1 MPTARYGHVRK
12 LLKVKLAV
20 PICNNP
26 FTIKLK
32 YDTPDIVQDL
42 WLGID
47 AGRENIGVGVSKENG
62 ECVFLSELK
71 TNNRSIKKNMDVRR
85 QHRRARRMCR
95 RLRKQRK
102 ALRDNTAFQSGD
114 NNILKR
120 KECKSRDISYPGM
133 ERSITCKA
141 VKGAEAQFSNRKKRC
156 GLTPS
161 ARQLI
166 QMHLLM
172 VKSVAEFLPISHIIL
187 EKNVFDFQKLE
198 NQDIRTW
205 EYGKGILYGYKDYKE
220 YIHAQ
225 QNGICLLCGC
235 ARIDNYHHIVPL
247 SKGGSD
253 TPSNIAGLCDRCH
266 HGAHGVHKDADAAD
280 RLSEKKAGLK
290 QKYSVSLLNTV
301 VPYLIEELQGFCGR
315 KGITFSLTEGYET
328 CKTRERYDLVK
339 RHSMDG
345 YAISISDRETE
356 NTTLPDFVYIRQR
369 FKKKSA
375 ANIQKLNFRG
385 YYVVQDGKEILVARN
400 RHKAEGQTADSLEE
414 YMDAYAVNHSAEE
427 CAAHLKSLAV
437 KPAKRVYLAHR
448 RGLWSD
454 IHAGDAVKY
463 EKRNKIKGNVKQN
476 VFIATGISILE
487 GKIKSGTKSRK
498 TKFCYLLNRGCIP
511 FIYKVPI

>member
-1 MPTARYGHVRK
+1 MVYVVNKHNKPLMPTARYGHVRK

-187 EKNVFDFQKLE
+187 EKKC
-198 NQDIRTW
+198 IRFP
-205 EYGKGILYGYKDYKE
+205 E
-220 YIHAQ
+220 A
-225 QNGICLLCGC
+225 
-235 ARIDNYHHIVPL
+235 
-247 SKGGSD
+247 
-253 TPSNIAGLCDRCH
+253 
-266 HGAHGVHKDADAAD
+266 
-280 RLSEKKAGLK
+280 
-290 QKYSVSLLNTV
+290 
-301 VPYLIEELQGFCGR
+301 
-315 KGITFSLTEGYET
+315 
-328 CKTRERYDLVK
+328 
-339 RHSMDG
+339 
-345 YAISISDRETE
+345 
-356 NTTLPDFVYIRQR
+356 
-369 FKKKSA
+369 
-375 ANIQKLNFRG
+375 
-385 YYVVQDGKEILVARN
+385 
-400 RHKAEGQTADSLEE
+400 
-414 YMDAYAVNHSAEE
+414 
-427 CAAHLKSLAV
+427 
-437 KPAKRVYLAHR
+437 
-448 RGLWSD
+448 
-454 IHAGDAVKY
+454 
-463 EKRNKIKGNVKQN
+463 
-476 VFIATGISILE
+476 
-487 GKIKSGTKSRK
+487 
-498 TKFCYLLNRGCIP
+498 
-511 FIYKVPI
+511 